1 MANIKQII
9 ILFGGSSSEREV
21 SIKSGEGIFQACQ
34 DLGYDAKLVDLNN
47 ISDLDFLREF
57 DIVFIALHG
66 FEGESGTL
74 QKDLD
79 EMGYFEAFQ
88 NSEDVKTS
96 EYSDWVE
103 KKILTEGQERL
114 VENTLGLVGEAGEVA
129 EKIKKLIRDSNR
141 FTNKEIMKELGDVV
155 FYATALANIYGKGL
169 QEVLELNIAKLDDRQ
184 KRGKLKGSGD
194 NR

>member
-1 MANIKQII
+1 MISGDDLEN
-9 ILFGGSSSEREV
+9 FGYYENFQTSDEV
-21 SIKSGEGIFQACQ
+21 DWA
-34 DLGYDAKLVDLNN
+34 DL
-47 ISDLDFLREF
+47 
-57 DIVFIALHG
+57 
-66 FEGESGTL
+66 
-74 QKDLD
+74 
-79 EMGYFEAFQ
+79 
-88 NSEDVKTS
+88 
-96 EYSDWVE
+96 YSAWVE

-129 EKIKKLIRDSNR
+129 EKSKKLIRDSNK
-141 FTNKEIMKELGDVV
+141 FANEEIMKELGDVV